1 VIAAQVA
8 NSGRK
13 RCYQVGDIDGGLP
26 FGGDVSDDRLGKPDH
41 KLFQLAIL
49 VLETVQD
56 LFQMSVTI
64 DFIEKMRPV
73 LLRNSFLHDRFL
85 RLEAAVILTT
95 RKNDLRKFG
104 NSTDAYNHIT

>member
-1 VIAAQVA
+1 
-8 NSGRK
+8 
-13 RCYQVGDIDGGLP
+13 
-26 FGGDVSDDRLGKPDH
+26 
-41 KLFQLAIL
+41 
-49 VLETVQD
+49 
-56 LFQMSVTI
+56 
-64 DFIEKMRPV
+64 MRPV